1 MQFEIRNRFTGKV
14 QIRAE
19 IECAD
24 DALSSIKLGL
34 AVRWGIKSVA
44 GLSRAD
50 LSGAD
55 LSGAN
60 LSMANLSMADLSG
73 ANLSRAYLSGANL
86 SGANLSGANLSR
98 ADLSGANLS
107 GANLS
112 RANLSMAYLSGAYL
126 SRAGNFISFG
136 PIGRDRRIGYAVLH
150 DDGSRV
156 QLGCFWG
163 TLDEACKAIAAK
175 YGESSSYEALVRAAC
190 AALEAEGA

>member
-1 MQFEIRNRFTGKV
+1 MIFEIRNRFTSKV

-19 IECAD
+19 IDCAD
-24 DALSSIKLGL
+24 DASPAIKLGL
-34 AVRWGIKSVA
+34 AVRWAFKCK
-44 GLSRAD
+44 AD
-50 LSGAD
+50 LSEAD
-55 LSGAN
+55 LK
-60 LSMANLSMADLSG
+60 G